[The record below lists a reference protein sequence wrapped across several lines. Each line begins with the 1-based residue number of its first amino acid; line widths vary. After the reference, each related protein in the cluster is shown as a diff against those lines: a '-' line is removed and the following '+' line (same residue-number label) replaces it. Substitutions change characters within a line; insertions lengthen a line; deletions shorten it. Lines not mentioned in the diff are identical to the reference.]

1 MYRSTKGASKA
12 RRDQINAE
20 IRNLKDLLPISDAD
34 KSRLSYLHIMSLA
47 CMYTRKSVFFSQDTA
62 ADSSA
67 EETTEFLTFHE
78 LNELVQMMPG
88 FLLLLTGEGKLL
100 YLSDSVSEHLGHSM
114 VDLVAQGDSVYDII
128 DTADHFI
135 MRSNLVPPTSPDTDR
150 LFRCRFNTSKSVRR
164 QSAGN
169 KLVLIR
175 ARCLSQTPTESSPG
189 AYWTSNPVWIC
200 FCAPLEPHTSQGGT
214 APDREPPSAPALES
228 SFFLPCFHSQHS
240 RDMRLQEAQDSV
252 NVYLGLNVE
261 TLRSQS
267 WYSFLHPQ
275 DLSHASAQHCSL
287 LKEGGEGRAEMVV
300 RVETADHSWVWLYMV
315 LQLETGETPIVS
327 NNFIIS
333 ETEAWSI
340 RQQLS
345 SEQTQLSL
353 VLGSS
358 TSQQESLSLQSPET
372 LSSPD
377 QVFTPGSSGLSGQ
390 SFDFS
395 TATCSAGSTEEQG
408 GSSSMEPAQL
418 ESGPRSSL
426 SSLEEESFFQ
436 HEPSET
442 VASPSSASSP
452 IPVTVATVSD
462 LDFLTQNI
470 LLPPAF
476 QIDPLLPA
484 LPLPLPPV
492 PTSQAQQ
499 TKEFVC
505 TPPYTPQLGGSSFP
519 FGEPHFSFDP
529 TGATSPPPLAP
540 TATVTTTM
548 APSLSP
554 SAPSNPQS
562 SPPPPTTTLSTIL
575 PLNITS
581 PTTEILFPVEPCS
594 GSLYE
599 KLPPTPDSPGDG
611 DCTVMTLPEVR
622 GPLYVDVP
630 HGPLP
635 FPPEGLLT
643 PEASPGKQPSLPFF
657 SSLREREKERRE
669 ISLLAQHISTLVEG
683 FYLDPLLTKL
693 VPSTISERSQSPSL
707 DSAGTDS
714 IPLLGEFY
722 PLKSW
727 KGLDLPI
734 FPDDDSLFEESV
746 LETLL
751 QDLTS
756 SAPLSPTP
764 SSYSHSSTP
773 SSPSSPE
780 CWCPPLH
787 FDGVSAVSA
796 GHFCSVQS
804 AHCNN
809 EAGRG
814 AMMSPVNT
822 GNMADGKAA
831 GEVAMETEVASSPLF
846 TGIPTSPPLQLTA
859 SPTTPVLLPVSSP
872 VSPASPGLP
881 CAQSLLEEL
890 AALEPMFGAG
900 ASITPGLGQQP
911 ELYQLQIHAPQ
922 QCFRK
927 DGSGSDPP
935 F

>member
-47 CMYTRKSVFFSQDTA
+47 CMYTRKSVFFTQDTA
-62 ADSSA
+62 ASSSA
-67 EETTEFLTFHE
+67 EENAELLSFHE

-128 DTADHFI
+128 DPMDHYI

-175 ARCLSQTPTESSPG
+175 AHCLSQTSSQSSPG
-189 AYWTSNPVWIC
+189 SYWTSNPVWVC
-200 FCAPLEPHTSQGGT
+200 FCAPLEPHPSRTGTTPETS
-214 APDREPPSAPALES
+214 SAPALEI
-228 SFFLPCFHSQHS
+228 SFFLPCFRSQHS
-240 RDMRLQEAQDSV
+240 RDMRLQEAQESV

-261 TLRSQS
+261 NLRSRS

-275 DLSHASAQHCSL
+275 DLTHASAQHCSL
-287 LKEGGEGRAEMVV
+287 LREGGEGRAEMVV
-300 RVETADHSWVWLYMV
+300 RIEAADHSWVWIYMV

-333 ETEAWSI
+333 ETEAWSV

-395 TATCSAGSTEEQG
+395 TAACSAGSTEEQG
-408 GSSSMEPAQL
+408 GSSSLEPTQV

-436 HEPSET
+436 NVPSEP

-452 IPVTVATVSD
+452 IPVTVATVSE

-476 QIDPLLPA
+476 QIDPPLPA

-492 PTSQAQQ
+492 PTSEAQQ

-505 TPPYTPQLGGSSFP
+505 TPPYTPQLGGSNFP
-519 FGEPHFSFDP
+519 FAEPHFSFDP
-529 TGATSPPPLAP
+529 TGATSPPPLAT
-540 TATVTTTM
+540 TATVTTTV
-548 APSLSP
+548 APSISP

-562 SPPPPTTTLSTIL
+562 SPPPPTTTLSTLL
-575 PLNITS
+575 PLTITS

-635 FPPEGLLT
+635 YPPEGLLT
-643 PEASPGKQPSLPFF
+643 PEASPGKQPSLSFF
-657 SSLREREKERRE
+657 SSLREREKERTE
-669 ISLLAQHISTLVEG
+669 ISLLAQHISRLAEG
-683 FYLDPLLTKL
+683 FYIDPLFAKL
-693 VPSTISERSQSPSL
+693 VPSAISPRPQSPSL
-707 DSAGTDS
+707 DSMGLDS

-734 FPDDDSLFEESV
+734 FPDDESLFEESI
-746 LETLL
+746 LEILL

-756 SAPLSPTP
+756 SPPHSPT
-764 SSYSHSSTP
+764 SSS
-773 SSPSSPE
+773 SSPPFSPSTPE

-787 FDGVSAVSA
+787 FDGVSAMSA

-809 EAGRG
+809 VAGRG
-814 AMMSPVNT
+814 VTMSPVNT

-831 GEVAMETEVASSPLF
+831 EESAMETEVASSPLF

-859 SPTTPVLLPVSSP
+859 SPASQVLVPVSSP
-872 VSPASPGLP
+872 VSPVSPGLP

-890 AALEPMFGAG
+890 AALEHMFGAG
-900 ASITPGLGQQP
+900 ASIAPGLGQQP
-911 ELYQLQIHAPQ
+911 ELYQLQSHAPQ

-927 DGSGSDPP
+927 DESGSDPP

>member
-1 MYRSTKGASKA
+1 
-12 RRDQINAE
+12 
-20 IRNLKDLLPISDAD
+20 
-34 KSRLSYLHIMSLA
+34 MSFHL
-47 CMYTRKSVFFSQDTA
+47 CFS
-62 ADSSA
+62 
-67 EETTEFLTFHE
+67 
-78 LNELVQMMPG
+78 
-88 FLLLLTGEGKLL
+88 
-100 YLSDSVSEHLGHSM
+100 
-114 VDLVAQGDSVYDII
+114 
-128 DTADHFI
+128 
-135 MRSNLVPPTSPDTDR
+135 
-150 LFRCRFNTSKSVRR
+150 
-164 QSAGN
+164 
-169 KLVLIR
+169 
-175 ARCLSQTPTESSPG
+175 ES
-189 AYWTSNPVWIC
+189 
-200 FCAPLEPHTSQGGT
+200 
-214 APDREPPSAPALES
+214 
-228 SFFLPCFHSQHS
+228 
-240 RDMRLQEAQDSV
+240 
-252 NVYLGLNVE
+252 
-261 TLRSQS
+261 
-267 WYSFLHPQ
+267 
-275 DLSHASAQHCSL
+275 
-287 LKEGGEGRAEMVV
+287 
-300 RVETADHSWVWLYMV
+300 
-315 LQLETGETPIVS
+315 
-327 NNFIIS
+327 
-333 ETEAWSI
+333 EAWSL

-353 VLGSS
+353 ALGSS

-395 TATCSAGSTEEQG
+395 TAACSAGSTEEQG
-408 GSSSMEPAQL
+408 GSSTLEGTQM

-436 HEPSET
+436 HEPSEP

-476 QIDPLLPA
+476 QIDPPLPA

-505 TPPYTPQLGGSSFP
+505 TPPYTPQLGGSNFP

-540 TATVTTTM
+540 TTTVTTTV

-554 SAPSNPQS
+554 SAQSNPQG
-562 SPPPPTTTLSTIL
+562 SPPPPTTTLSTLL
-575 PLNITS
+575 PLTITS

-635 FPPEGLLT
+635 YPPEGILT
-643 PEASPGKQPSLPFF
+643 PEASPGKQPSLSFF
-657 SSLREREKERRE
+657 SSLREREKERTE
-669 ISLLAQHISTLVEG
+669 ISLLAQHISTLAEG
-683 FYLDPLLTKL
+683 FYLDPLLSKL
-693 VPSTISERSQSPSL
+693 VPSTISPRPQSPFL
-707 DSAGTDS
+707 DSGFES
-714 IPLLGEFY
+714 IPMLGEIY
-722 PLKSW
+722 QLKSW
-727 KGLDLPI
+727 KGLDVPI
-734 FPDDDSLFEESV
+734 FLDDESLFEESV
-746 LETLL
+746 LESLL

-756 SAPLSPTP
+756 SPPLSPTP
-764 SSYSHSSTP
+764 SSSSPSSPP
-773 SSPSSPE
+773 SSPSTPE

-787 FDGVSAVSA
+787 FDGISAVSA

-809 EAGRG
+809 VAGRG
-814 AMMSPVNT
+814 ATMSPVNA
-822 GNMADGKAA
+822 GSMADGKAA

-846 TGIPTSPPLQLTA
+846 TEIPTSPPLQLIA
-859 SPTTPVLLPVSSP
+859 SPASPVSVPVSSP
-872 VSPASPGLP
+872 DSPASPGLP

-900 ASITPGLGQQP
+900 ASIAPGLGQQP
-911 ELYQLQIHAPQ
+911 ELYQLQSHAPQ
-922 QCFRK
+922 QCFHKGERFFL
-927 DGSGSDPP
+927 PNT
-935 F
+935 

>member
-47 CMYTRKSVFFSQDTA
+47 SMYTRKAVFFSQ
-62 ADSSA
+62 
-67 EETTEFLTFHE
+67 
-78 LNELVQMMPG
+78 G

-128 DTADHFI
+128 DPTDHFI

-175 ARCLSQTPTESSPG
+175 AHCLTQPPSQSSPST
-189 AYWTSNPVWIC
+189 YWTSNPVWVC
-200 FCAPLEPHTSQGGT
+200 FCSPLEPLASRTGTSSE
-214 APDREPPSAPALES
+214 PEPPSVSAIES
-228 SFFLPCFHSQHS
+228 NFFLPCFRSQHS
-240 RDMRLQEAQDSV
+240 HDMRLQEAQDSV
-252 NVYLGLNVE
+252 NDYLGMNVE
-261 TLRSQS
+261 TLRAQS

-287 LKEGGEGRAEMVV
+287 LREGGEGRAEMVV
-300 RVETADHSWVWLYMV
+300 RIETAEHSWVWLYMV
-315 LQLETGETPIVS
+315 LQLETGENPIVS
-327 NNFIIS
+327 NNYIIS
-333 ETEAWSI
+333 ESEAWSV

-353 VLGSS
+353 ALGSS

-395 TATCSAGSTEEQG
+395 TAACSAGSTEEQG
-408 GSSSMEPAQL
+408 GSSTLDATKM

-426 SSLEEESFFQ
+426 SSMEEESFFQ
-436 HEPSET
+436 HEPIEP
-442 VASPSSASSP
+442 VASLSSASSP

-476 QIDPLLPA
+476 QIDPPLPA

-492 PTSQAQQ
+492 TTSQTQQ

-505 TPPYTPQLGGSSFP
+505 TPPYTPQLGGSNFP

-529 TGATSPPPLAP
+529 TGATSPPPLPP
-540 TATVTTTM
+540 TATVTTTV

-554 SAPSNPQS
+554 SAPSKPQG
-562 SPPPPTTTLSTIL
+562 SPPSKTTTLSTLL
-575 PLNITS
+575 PLTLTS
-581 PTTEILFPVEPCS
+581 PTTDILFPVEPCS

-630 HGPLP
+630 HGPLSY
-635 FPPEGLLT
+635 PPEGLLT
-643 PEASPGKQPSLPFF
+643 PEASPGKQPSLSFF
-657 SSLREREKERRE
+657 SSLLEREKERTE
-669 ISLLAQHISTLVEG
+669 ISLLAQHISTLAEG
-683 FYLDPLLTKL
+683 FYLDPLLSKL
-693 VPSTISERSQSPSL
+693 VPSTISPCPQSPSL
-707 DSAGTDS
+707 DSGFES
-714 IPLLGEFY
+714 FPLLGEIY
-722 PLKSW
+722 QLKSW
-727 KGLDLPI
+727 KGLDVPI
-734 FPDDDSLFEESV
+734 FSDDEYLFEESV
-746 LETLL
+746 LESLL

-756 SAPLSPTP
+756 SPPLSPTP
-764 SSYSHSSTP
+764 SSSFPSSPP
-773 SSPSSPE
+773 SSPSTPE

-787 FDGVSAVSA
+787 FDGISAVSG

-809 EAGRG
+809 VAERRAT
-814 AMMSPVNT
+814 MSPVNAGSMT
-822 GNMADGKAA
+822 DGKAA
-831 GEVAMETEVASSPLF
+831 GEVAMETEVALSPLF
-846 TGIPTSPPLQLTA
+846 TEIPTSPPLQLIA
-859 SPTTPVLLPVSSP
+859 SPTSPLSVPVSSP
-872 VSPASPGLP
+872 DSPASPGVS

-900 ASITPGLGQQP
+900 ASIAPGLGQQP
-911 ELYQLQIHAPQ
+911 ELYQLQSHAPQ